1 MIEISIPGLFELNL
15 RYLVLDYNGTIA
27 HNGKI
32 VTGVKKCII
41 ELAKKLEIHVVT
53 ADTFG
58 DATTRLADV
67 PCKIHLLK
75 KLDQD
80 RQKMEYVKS
89 LGSDFTV
96 CIGNGRNDC
105 LMLKEAIL
113 GIAVVLGE
121 GAFSKIIFDADVVC
135 TSIISA
141 LELLLF
147 PKRLQATLRN

>member
-1 MIEISIPGLFELNL
+1 MIELLIPGWPGLKIQ
-15 RYLVLDYNGTIA
+15 YLVLDYNGTIA

-32 VTGVKKCII
+32 LDGVFPCLI
-41 ELAKKLEIHVVT
+41 ELADKMEVHVVT

-58 DATTRLADV
+58 NARKSLAKA
-67 PCKIHLLK
+67 PCKLHLL
-75 KLDQD
+75 DEQNQD

-89 LGSDFTV
+89 LGSESTV

-105 LMLKEAIL
+105 LMLKEAGL
-113 GIAVVLGE
+113 GIAVILGE
-121 GAFSKIIFDADVVC
+121 GACSKVLLNADVIC
-135 TSIISA
+135 TSIMAA